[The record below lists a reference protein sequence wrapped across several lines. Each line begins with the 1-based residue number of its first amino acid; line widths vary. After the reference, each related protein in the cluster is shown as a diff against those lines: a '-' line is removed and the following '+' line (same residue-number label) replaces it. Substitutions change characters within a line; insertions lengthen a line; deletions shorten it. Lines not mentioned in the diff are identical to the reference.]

1 MTPNWVPIIGTS
13 LAIRGNALDNH
24 QALKNHGQSLW
35 RLAERGGV
43 SPAEALAI
51 AEHRAF
57 SAMPDAEAL
66 AALAL
71 MMPNVEVT
79 GDAQLYRAAS
89 R

>member
-1 MTPNWVPIIGTS
+1 MTPTWMPIIGTS
-13 LAIRGNALDNH
+13 LAIRGAALDNN

-51 AEHRAF
+51 AERREF
-57 SAMPDAEAL
+57 SKMSDAEAL
-66 AALAL
+66 KALAL
-71 MMPNVEVT
+71 MMSNVDVT
-79 GDAQLYRAAS
+79 GAALHGKETK